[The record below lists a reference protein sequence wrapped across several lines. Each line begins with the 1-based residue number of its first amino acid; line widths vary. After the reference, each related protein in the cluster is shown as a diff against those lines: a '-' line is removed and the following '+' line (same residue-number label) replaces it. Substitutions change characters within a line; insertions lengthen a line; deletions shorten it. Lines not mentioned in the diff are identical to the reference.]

1 LLVPVSCFPN
11 VAYSLFHFAFLPS
24 LKFCVVTF
32 SSVGY
37 GDITPDTKSQKIW
50 TCFFIL
56 VGVAVT
62 ANMVGV
68 LTSVVHERRERKLA
82 AAKTILHDPN
92 AKVDQISFGE
102 WIDVALAAM
111 WEKLELIDS
120 YVRVIFDKVTGY
132 AEIQISLLERRLT
145 GEIHMSEIMREST
158 GNNTSWWKKLLT
170 PSIERPSDNGVY
182 DHRVLNHSTQVA
194 IHDLRRMKQQL
205 HRDTQDMRYQSF
217 HDFIWIWVMIMI
229 GANSMQ
235 VIEDWKLN
243 DAYYW
248 SVVTITT
255 VGYGDIVPTTRTGK
269 VFTIF
274 FILIGTGLMA
284 NTLGNL
290 ISVSFTN

>member
-1 LLVPVSCFPN
+1 M
-11 VAYSLFHFAFLPS
+11 
-24 LKFCVVTF
+24 TF

-37 GDITPDTKSQKIW
+37 GDITPVTKSQKIW

-56 VGVAVT
+56 VGVTVT

-68 LTSVVHERRERKLA
+68 LTSVVQERREKQLTQ
-82 AAKTILHDPN
+82 AKNLLHNPDMKPTEVTCLQRIGLCW
-92 AKVDQISFGE
+92 AFV
-102 WIDVALAAM
+102 
-111 WEKLELIDS
+111 WEKLEQLDGN
-120 YVRVIFDKVTGY
+120 VRTMFDKVTGY
-132 AEIQISLLERRLT
+132 SDVQIQLLERRLT
-145 GEIHMSEIMREST
+145 GEVRNSDLLKEQAT
-158 GNNTSWWKKLLT
+158 GDNDGFFSWFFT
-170 PSIERPSDNGVY
+170 PNPSRASAHATY
-182 DHRVLNHSTQVA
+182 DHRILNHSTQVA
-194 IHDLRRMKQQL
+194 IQDLRRMKQQL

-217 HDFIWIWVMIMI
+217 HDFVWIWVMILI

-255 VGYGDIVPTTRTGK
+255 VGYGDVVPTTKAGK

-290 ISVSFTN
+290 IMVSLLGLGTF